1 MSPARVMGSFLPT
14 LRTPSMPMPASPA
27 TASTPAVAIVQV
39 GTDIYAGAIDVRTPI
54 ALGLEGI
61 GLPELTDLVRRRRSG
76 YKPAPQS
83 TWLRRV

>member
-14 LRTPSMPMPASPA
+14 LRTSSMPMPASPA
-27 TASTPAVAIVQV
+27 TPAVAIVQV
-39 GTDIYAGAIDVRTPI
+39 GTDIGAGAIDVRTPI

-61 GLPELTDLVRRRRSG
+61 DLPQLTDLVRRRRSG